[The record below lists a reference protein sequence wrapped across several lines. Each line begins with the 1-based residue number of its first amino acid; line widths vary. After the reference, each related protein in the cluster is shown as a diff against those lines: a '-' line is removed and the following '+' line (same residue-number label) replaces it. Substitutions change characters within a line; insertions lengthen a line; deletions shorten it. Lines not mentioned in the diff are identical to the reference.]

1 MTPVAVTVLAGGF
14 GGAKM
19 SHGLALEASRRAAGA
34 EPSIDLSIVVNTGD
48 DLELH
53 GLTVCPDLDTVMYTL
68 AGLANDETGWGVRDE
83 TWNAAAMLERYGAPT
98 WFRIGDRD
106 LATHVWRTQA
116 LRGGA
121 RLTDVTAALAARL
134 GVGPHLLPMADEP
147 VRTRVRVDEGWLD
160 FQDYFVRRGQRDRV
174 LEVARDGIERARPTP
189 DVLDAVARAA
199 LIVLA
204 PSNPFVSIGT
214 ILALPGITDAILAA
228 AAPVVAVSPVV
239 SGAALRG
246 PADRMLESLGWE
258 ASARGFV
265 RHYVESY
272 PGLLD
277 TAVVDVRDT
286 GIMAGDVVP
295 GVEVAFADTVMRSHA
310 DRARLA
316 RELLDRFL
324 GPVPS

>member
-1 MTPVAVTVLAGGF
+1 MTPVPVTVLAGGF

-19 SHGLALEASRRAAGA
+19 SHGLALEAERRRAEG
-34 EPSIDLSIVVNTGD
+34 EPPVELTIVVNTGD

-53 GLTVCPDLDTVMYTL
+53 GLIVCPDLDTVMYTL
-68 AGLANDETGWGVRDE
+68 AGLANDETGWGVREE
-83 TWNAAAMLERYGAPT
+83 TWNAASMLERYGAPT

-106 LATHVWRTQA
+106 LATHVRRTEA
-116 LRGGA
+116 LRGGT
-121 RLTDVTAALAARL
+121 RLTDVTAALCASL
-134 GVGPHLLPMADEP
+134 GVGALLLPMTDEP
-147 VRTRVRVDEGWLD
+147 VRTRIRTDDGWLD

-189 DVLDAVARAA
+189 EVHAAIAGAA

-214 ILALPGITDAILAA
+214 ILAVPGVTDAIREA

-239 SGAALRG
+239 AGAALRG

-265 RHYVESY
+265 HHYVDQY

-277 TAVVDVRDT
+277 VAVVDVRDT
-286 GIMAGDVVP
+286 DVMEGERIP
-295 GVEVAFADTVMRSHA
+295 GVDV
-310 DRARLA
+310 
-316 RELLDRFL
+316 
-324 GPVPS
+324 